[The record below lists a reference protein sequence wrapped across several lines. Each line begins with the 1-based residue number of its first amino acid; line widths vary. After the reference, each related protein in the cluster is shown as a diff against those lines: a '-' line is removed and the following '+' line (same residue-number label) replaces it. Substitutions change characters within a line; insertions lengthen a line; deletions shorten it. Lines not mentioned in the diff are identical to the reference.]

1 VLLTSKRN
9 FSGLTAKQ
17 KAKVM
22 NNTTMNVATWSK
34 AEKGY
39 HIMQKY
45 GDLNI
50 TLTRQVS
57 DTPKEAF
64 QLLNRTYY
72 Q

>member
-1 VLLTSKRN
+1 
-9 FSGLTAKQ
+9 
-17 KAKVM
+17 M
-22 NNTTMNVATWSK
+22 NNFTMNVATWSR
-34 AEKGY
+34 ADKGY
-39 HIMQKY
+39 YIMQKY

-50 TLTRQVS
+50 QLTRTPA